1 METDSTSSEFAPC
14 AVNADQL
21 VIDVLKLMFSKDQYK
36 LPVYDAGY
44 CMGFIS
50 FADILEFLSR
60 AGEGALLYHKMN
72 YEMRILMP

>member
-1 METDSTSSEFAPC
+1 MNTDSSSDAAPC

-21 VIDVLKLMFSKDQYK
+21 IIDVLKIMISKDQYK

-50 FADILEFLSR
+50 FADIMEFLAR
-60 AGEGALLYHKMN
+60 ADESALLYHKMN
-72 YEMRILMP
+72 YEMRALLS